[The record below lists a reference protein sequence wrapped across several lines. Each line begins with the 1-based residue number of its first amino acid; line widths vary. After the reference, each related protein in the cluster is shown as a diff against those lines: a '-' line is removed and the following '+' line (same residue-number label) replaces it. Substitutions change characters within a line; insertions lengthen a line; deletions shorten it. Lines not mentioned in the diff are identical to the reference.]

1 MTSCPISSNTCKIIK
16 FSFLLINTYTH
27 AISIMQV
34 SNLHH
39 SCMWLHCLRFNKCR
53 HTLSH
58 AIQLKPTCT
67 GGLVC
72 AFSAL
77 LESIATL
84 LRLDELKRLL
94 LDPPPIV
101 RMLLVPKLWLLL
113 RLAFRL
119 LPAPT
124 PGFLEIKIK
133 SFLANYNTNYPR
145 IKKLRVKSHLA

>member
-1 MTSCPISSNTCKIIK
+1 MR
-16 FSFLLINTYTH
+16 F
-27 AISIMQV
+27 SIMQASTSASFTYVIYLPMV
-34 SNLHH
+34 S
-39 SCMWLHCLRFNKCR
+39 

-133 SFLANYNTNYPR
+133 VSLLACVMSKNRCHRENKNATHTR
-145 IKKLRVKSHLA
+145 KKTPWK